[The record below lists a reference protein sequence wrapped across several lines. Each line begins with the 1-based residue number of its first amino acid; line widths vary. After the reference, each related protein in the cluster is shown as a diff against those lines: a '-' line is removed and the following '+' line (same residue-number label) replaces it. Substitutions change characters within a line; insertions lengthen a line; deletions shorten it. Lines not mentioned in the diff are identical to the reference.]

1 MCFWYVSI
9 SGVTFRTKTKLCGQ
23 NNRLGSGLAV
33 FDTTSVEIT
42 DTVFAG
48 SSTGRPESSPTYLM
62 RVEHGDISLRNNCF
76 LGNDATITPIVTN
89 RASFQTYDSFYQH
102 RGSGIPPTGCRFVAE
117 VTRGSLDH
125 DDFER
130 SQFNCY
136 TPSSTNV
143 CGLANLTS
151 IDQFPCEA
159 TLNDIYQNEQTLD
172 DTSYVRTYILCPQK
186 IYSIGFL
193 DSTTVNSNAISAPLV
208 LGRPNVHILCG
219 VDGKSSNN
227 CVLEGGSF
235 QLGVMHSVA
244 GVSAFVDNILVQG
257 VSFTQGQEANIVI
270 DAPCNV
276 LIQKCIFTVRCKQ
289 SYLRN

>member
-1 MCFWYVSI
+1 
-9 SGVTFRTKTKLCGQ
+9 
-23 NNRLGSGLAV
+23 
-33 FDTTSVEIT
+33 
-42 DTVFAG
+42 
-48 SSTGRPESSPTYLM
+48 M
-62 RVEHGDISLRNNCF
+62 RVEHGDVLFRDNCF

-89 RASFQTYDSFYQH
+89 RASFQTYGSFYQR
-102 RGSGIPPTGCRFVAE
+102 RGSGIPPTGCHFVAE
-117 VTRGSLDH
+117 VTRGSLDD

-143 CGLANLTS
+143 CGARDDNLTS
-151 IDQFPCEA
+151 IEKFPCEA

-186 IYSIGFL
+186 IYSIGSL
-193 DSTTVNSNAISAPLV
+193 DATTVHSNAISAPLV

-235 QLGVMHSVA
+235 QLGVMLTVA
-244 GVSAFVDNILVQG
+244 GETAFVDNILVQG
-257 VSFTQGQEANIVI
+257 VSFTQSKDANIVI
-270 DAPCNV
+270 DAHCNV
-276 LIQKCIFTVRCKQ
+276 LIQKCIFTVRRKQ
-289 SYLRN
+289 SSPRT